1 MKTFKF
7 ALNTALAVSFWIW
20 CLYQSFLYKNYS
32 DTILLLPYV
41 VVIQFAFKK
50 LTPKKKI
57 TFEISQQTDF
67 DIAEFSKIETWDK
80 FTSTDDLKDY
90 FLPNKDIVLTNVNE
104 PMDSSEC
111 GLQNTIAFIPEQ
123 NSISYVNNGLQL
135 SSEPTFSIALSAKT
149 HTEIYSVD
157 SEEDDIPRRKRFNMY
172 PKRCEF
178 IKHIHS
184 KWQKLKLKRQTRV
197 KYGRLQ

>member
-7 ALNTALAVSFWIW
+7 VLCTALAVAFWIW

-32 DTILLLPYV
+32 DTTLLLPY

-50 LTPKKKI
+50 RTLKKKI

-67 DIAEFSKIETWDK
+67 DTVEFSKIETCDK

-104 PMDSSEC
+104 PMDNSEY
-111 GLQNTIAFIPEQ
+111 GLQSNIAFNPVQ

-135 SSEPTFSIALSAKT
+135 SSEPTSSIALSVKT

-157 SEEDDIPRRKRFNMY
+157 SEEDDTPRRKRFNMY

-178 IKHIHS
+178 IKNIRS

-197 KYGRLQ
+197 KYERLQ